1 VDEQE
6 RSIAASDDA
15 RPYAGRPEGIKASTT
30 VGGQRE
36 DAGARLRA
44 RDDDLGRIAASHLR
58 HHLQIP
64 HRVPDPPSELRQIVF
79 GVGGLQVQRG
89 SRPSWH
95 KSRGRDAIT
104 RERLRGR
111 HDQQHAQRNRQR
123 ARELRRGG
131 KGGFRLTGGL
141 VYNATE
147 VTGSSLPPASGVYD
161 IGGVPVPVGLVGTLD
176 GKVEFDPIVPYAG
189 LGWGRAPGS
198 GSGFGVT
205 LDLGVI
211 FQGEGEVTL
220 TPIIP
225 AGSPLNE
232 PLAREALQI
241 LIEREERDLQDDI
254 VDYDMYPVVSL
265 GISYRF

>member
-1 VDEQE
+1 MSVEGMNRNLLGVAMLSLLALPAAAGAGVGIAGTAGTLGLGAELTIGGSSQLQGRLGIHGYEYSE
-6 RSIAASDDA
+6 RREASDIEYDGEA
-15 RPYAGRPEGIKASTT
+15 SLRTVTGFLDWHPGGR
-30 VGGQRE
+30 
-36 DAGARLRA
+36 
-44 RDDDLGRIAASHLR
+44 
-58 HHLQIP
+58 
-64 HRVPDPPSELRQIVF
+64 
-79 GVGGLQVQRG
+79 
-89 SRPSWH
+89 
-95 KSRGRDAIT
+95 
-104 RERLRGR
+104 
-111 HDQQHAQRNRQR
+111 
-123 ARELRRGG
+123 
-131 KGGFRLTGGL
+131 GFRLTGGL

-161 IGGVPVPVGLVGTLD
+161 IGGVPVPVEILGTLD

-225 AGSPLNE
+225 AGSPLND
-232 PLAREALQI
+232 PLARQALQI
-241 LIEREERDLQDDI
+241 LLDREERDLQEDI

>member
-1 VDEQE
+1 MNRKFLAFVMFSLFALPFGAVAEVGIAGTAGTLGIGAELTIGGSSQLVGRFGIHGYEYSE
-6 RSIAASDDA
+6 RREASDIEYDGEA
-15 RPYAGRPEGIKASTT
+15 SLRTATGFLDWHPGGR
-30 VGGQRE
+30 
-36 DAGARLRA
+36 
-44 RDDDLGRIAASHLR
+44 
-58 HHLQIP
+58 
-64 HRVPDPPSELRQIVF
+64 
-79 GVGGLQVQRG
+79 
-89 SRPSWH
+89 
-95 KSRGRDAIT
+95 
-104 RERLRGR
+104 
-111 HDQQHAQRNRQR
+111 
-123 ARELRRGG
+123 
-131 KGGFRLTGGL
+131 GFRLTGGL
-141 VYNATE
+141 VYNDTE
-147 VTGSSLPPASGVYD
+147 VTGSSLPPDSGVYD
-161 IGGVPVPVGLVGTLD
+161 IGGVPVPVALVGTLD

-232 PLAREALQI
+232 PIARQALQI
-241 LIEREERDLQDDI
+241 LLDREAQELQEDI

>member
-1 VDEQE
+1 MNRYFYVIAIFSLLALPAAALAEVGIAGTAGTLGLGAELTIGGSSQLEGRLGIHGYEYSE
-6 RSIAASDDA
+6 RREASDIEYDGEA
-15 RPYAGRPEGIKASTT
+15 SLRTATAFLDWHPGGRS
-30 VGGQRE
+30 
-36 DAGARLRA
+36 
-44 RDDDLGRIAASHLR
+44 
-58 HHLQIP
+58 
-64 HRVPDPPSELRQIVF
+64 
-79 GVGGLQVQRG
+79 
-89 SRPSWH
+89 
-95 KSRGRDAIT
+95 
-104 RERLRGR
+104 
-111 HDQQHAQRNRQR
+111 
-123 ARELRRGG
+123 
-131 KGGFRLTGGL
+131 FRLTGGL

-147 VTGSSLPPASGVYD
+147 VTGSSLAPASGVYD
-161 IGGVPVPVGLVGTLD
+161 IGGVPVPVALVGTLD

-241 LIEREERDLQDDI
+241 LIEREERELQEDI